1 MKKALLL
8 VSLGTAFG
16 LAQAESVTYNID
28 PTHTFVT
35 FEVQHFGTST
45 ARGRIEKKQGSV
57 VLDRAAKTG
66 RADITLDV
74 ASLSTGIGALDG
86 HLKSKDFFNV
96 TEFPTAQFVGDN
108 FTFEGDKVTA
118 VSGTLTMMGKT
129 LPIKLVATN
138 FNCYQSPFLKREVC
152 GGDFGATIQRSA
164 YGITY
169 ALPNVSDSVR
179 LLVQIEAAKQ

>member
-8 VSLGTAFG
+8 AALTAAFG
-16 LAQAESVTYNID
+16 IAQAEPVTYNID

-45 ARGRIEKKQGSV
+45 ARGRVEKKQGTV

-66 RADITLDV
+66 KAEITLDTT
-74 ASLSTGIGALDG
+74 SLTTGVGALDG

-96 TEFPTAQFVGDN
+96 AEYPTAQFVGDN
-108 FTFEGDKVTA
+108 FSFDGDKVTA
-118 VSGTLTMMGKT
+118 VSGTLTLLGKT

-164 YGITY
+164 YGLNY